1 MKFSLNRETLLKP
14 LQAVMSVVE
23 NRHTMAILANILL
36 DADNG
41 TLSLTATDLELEL
54 VAKTQAAIEQPGKIT
69 VPGRKLL
76 DISRSLPEG
85 ANITLTHN
93 ASQVVVTSGK
103 SRFQLSTLSAQEFPS
118 VEGELGSTTLTLP
131 QNTLA
136 YLIKKTHFA
145 MAQQDVRYFL
155 NGMLLEIKNNNLRT
169 VTTDGHRLATCVV
182 PLDQDIPL
190 TQVIIPRKAVLEMLR
205 LLEESDQSVVLTF
218 GKNHL
223 RVELPDFVFTT
234 KLLEGRYPD
243 YNRVIPAE
251 GQNTL
256 TVDRKLYKQALSRTA
271 ILSNEKY
278 RGVRLNLGEKRLV
291 LMANNPEQEE
301 AQDELEVQYQGDAI
315 EIGFNVNYL
324 LDVMGVLEC
333 DAVQMNLTNANSS
346 ALVRDPNNND
356 SVYVVMPIRL

>member
-1 MKFSLNRETLLKP
+1 MKFSLARETLLKP
-14 LQAVMSVVE
+14 LQALMGVIE
-23 NRHTMAILANILL
+23 TRHTMAILANVLL

-41 TLSLTATDLELEL
+41 MLSLTATDLELEL
-54 VAKTQAAIEQPGKIT
+54 IAKAPATIEAPGKIT

-76 DISRSLPEG
+76 DICRSLPEG
-85 ANITLTHN
+85 AEITLTHN
-93 ASQVVVTSGK
+93 ASQMMVTSGK

-118 VEGELGSTTLTLP
+118 IEGELGSTTLTLP

-155 NGMLLEIKNNNLRT
+155 NGMLLEIKNKSLRT

-182 PLDQDIPL
+182 SLEQDIPL

-205 LLEESDQSVVLTF
+205 LLEESDQGVVLTF

-256 TVDRKLYKQALSRTA
+256 TADRKLYKQALYRTA

-278 RGVRLNLGEKRLV
+278 RGVRLNLGENRLV

-315 EIGFNVNYL
+315 EIGFNVSYL
-324 LDVMGVLEC
+324 LDVMGVLDC